1 MSLNSLQK
9 AQQKM
14 AEMRAAGWKPGRID
28 PIAKAHRNPTSLRLA
43 INGKCWDCQ
52 GAGADPGCKEAIR
65 DCRAKDCTL
74 WPVRPYQNLGAAD
87 EEGTDS

>member
-1 MSLNSLQK
+1 LNSLQK

-14 AEMRAAGWKPGRID
+14 AEMRAAGWRPERLD
-28 PIAKAHRNPTSLRLA
+28 PIAKAYRNPTSLRMA
-43 INGKCWDCQ
+43 VNGKCWDCQ

-87 EEGTDS
+87 EEGPDAA